1 MHMYMRAIG
10 FSEMLTKAQERQLL
24 QKMEEA
30 PYHGGD
36 QREEHAYSYAE
47 KRCEVGDGFGVI
59 LHGYQQVE
67 NHQFIREYYYP
78 YMEGICITQMEAGYV
93 RRHTDKE
100 SYAVLC
106 EEYNMGSALIFYLT
120 NGMEYQERQDEGLP
134 LKLRSFALTGLSVYG
149 KILLPVYKTE
159 KQIARINANLEN
171 RNRMLEAAK
180 GGDVAAVE
188 SLSLDDMNTYGQI
201 SRRMVK
207 EDIYSIVDTC
217 FMPTG
222 VECDNYMVIGEIK
235 SYELVENSWT
245 GEKIYRMVISC
256 NGIDITIGINE
267 KDLMGEPQVGRRFK
281 GDIWLQGIGCF
292 DESTSL

>member
-1 MHMYMRAIG
+1 MHMYLRAIG
-10 FSEMLTKAQERQLL
+10 FSEIYTKAQEKKLL
-24 QKMEEA
+24 QEMEQS

-36 QREEHAYSYAE
+36 HQEEHAYTYAE

-67 NHQFIREYYYP
+67 DHEFVREYYYP
-78 YMEGICITQMEAGYV
+78 YMEGTCVTEMEASYV

-120 NGMEYQERQDEGLP
+120 NGLEYRERQDEGMSV
-134 LKLRSFALTGLSVYG
+134 KLRSFSLTGLSVYG

-159 KQIARINANLEN
+159 KQIARINANLEQ
-171 RNRMLEAAK
+171 RSKMLEAARS
-180 GGDVAAVE
+180 GDQGAME
-188 SLSLDDMNTYGQI
+188 SLSLEDMNIYGQI

-245 GEKIYRMVISC
+245 KEQIYRMVISC
-256 NGIDITIGINE
+256 NGIDITICINQ

-281 GDIWLQGIGCF
+281 GDIWLQGIGYF
-292 DESTSL
+292 GGEDS